1 MSDQWFCFVNDDT
14 VGPISTASIV
24 GMIQSG
30 ELNVKVKVAS
40 PERTQNGW
48 VLITTIPEFSV
59 VFAEIA
65 AARNQ
70 QKEQAQAAKRLAA
83 EQAQAAKETRQRERH
98 LAADEKRKRAL
109 RRDQERQAAAADAV
123 AVTTREAAPQVS
135 ASRRISR
142 HSRRSTTPTS
152 IIDFFDWK
160 FEKYLTPW
168 IVRATWV
175 IALFTSALWALVM
188 ALAFLGGTA
197 VSDDTSDDTRRT
209 SARRPS
215 TSTPSDVGTRGGSS
229 ISDWFAGQAVRTAAF
244 ITLIIG
250 VIVGLLWT
258 RVVLELAIVAFNI
271 ANSLVSIDDKLS

>member
-109 RRDQERQAAAADAV
+109 RRDQERQVAALPDTV

-209 SARRPS
+209 SARRLS
-215 TSTPSDVGTRGGSS
+215 TSTPIPISLGGNR
-229 ISDWFAGQAVRTAAF
+229 AAQAVRTVAF
-244 ITLIIG
+244 VTLFIG